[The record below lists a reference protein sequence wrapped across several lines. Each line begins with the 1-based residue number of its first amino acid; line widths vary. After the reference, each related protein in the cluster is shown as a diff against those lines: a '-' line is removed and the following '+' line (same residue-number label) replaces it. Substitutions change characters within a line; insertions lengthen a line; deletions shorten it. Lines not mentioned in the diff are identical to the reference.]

1 MVSTIDFTM
10 NFLSKNKIEPIPE
23 NNSLEILNNDI
34 GFNYNLKSV
43 KYQNKKYFQLVIDKV
58 NERLLSKFFK
68 SLDDKRVLNSQYQL
82 KISAYLKNKGVS
94 SFLIEQNEDEIDIK
108 TYLEEVNCLE
118 ERIKISMK
126 ILDLMKNLNKE
137 MAVKDNNTSL
147 FFISIDNFFYNKL
160 TKTIKVLYYGF
171 ELTIIELGLPIDDL
185 KKKVINYCPRETLK
199 TTYKQLNK
207 EKLNI
212 YIAGA
217 IIYEI
222 FSNKIPWSEKN
233 SDACQNYLEND
244 ETNIF
249 IEGKEELRNNLNE
262 LAINTN
268 EKQSLFDKI
277 ESIIESAVESKF
289 ENRNINFEEMEKR
302 LKDLIPNLD
311 QTSCDLCEGFK
322 EKAEFYCKKSSK
334 FFCSICKH
342 SCSSEEIIKIVE
354 FIAVD
359 FNGILT
365 KTRKLANEV
374 KVKDFADIK
383 KEIVSLQD
391 YSINTKKKIIKNID
405 NDLQNYIDQLTEFKN
420 TLQDN
425 ANERIE
431 KEDDFY
437 KNLLEFFEKTE
448 TFKTDITEKYCDNLN
463 EIEMKVPEMVSDYKL
478 LLKNYSSIKSIN
490 LNLGQLKNDLFN
502 NYYGGY
508 DILYSVFNDINNK
521 FKNYS
526 EDLSNFFKNTFTIN
540 ITKYKSE
547 LNFEK
552 NQKMDKYASE
562 LNVYKDIQNNNTN
575 EENSDIY
582 KNDEKIIKNY
592 SDQFSLIVDAD
603 ELTKNN
609 SNESEIRKKLSNRK
623 II

>member
-1 MVSTIDFTM
+1 MISTIDFTM
-10 NFLSKNKIEPIPE
+10 NFLSKNKIEQIPE
-23 NNSLEILNNDI
+23 NNSLEILNAEM

-185 KKKVINYCPRETLK
+185 KRKVINYCPREVLK
-199 TTYKQLNK
+199 TTYSKLNK

-262 LAINTN
+262 LAIKTN

-277 ESIIESAVESKF
+277 ESIIQSAVESKF

-490 LNLGQLKNDLFN
+490 LNLVQLKNDLFN